1 MKTRVGTDDVL
12 RCSFCHKSQDAVAK
26 LISSPS
32 DYPRAYICDEC
43 VAVCNS
49 ILEDDKTEARP
60 TVAPAHLPK
69 PQEVKT
75 FLDEYVIGQETT
87 KKKLAVAVY
96 NHYKRIHMNR
106 ARTSD
111 VELTKSNIL
120 LIGPTGSGKTLM
132 AQTLAR
138 MLDVPFAIVDATT
151 LTEAGYVGEDVE
163 NIILKLLQA
172 ADGDVARAQTG
183 IIYIDEIDKI
193 GRKDENPSITRD
205 VSGEGVQQALLK
217 ILEGTVANV
226 PPQGGRK
233 HPHQEFTPV
242 DTTNILFICGGAF
255 VGLERV
261 IGRRAGKKALGFK
274 AISDKDAASAA
285 AGPSLRDTELLRQT
299 EPQDLIKFGL
309 IPEFV
314 GRLPVIGILD
324 ELDEAALVEI
334 LVKPRNAIMKQ
345 YQRMFEY
352 ENVRLTFSP
361 DAVSA
366 IAREALN
373 RKVGARG
380 LRMILEELMLDLMYH
395 LPSNKKVKE
404 IEITADM
411 VQKRDLSVSL
421 LLEKAG

>member
-1 MKTRVGTDDVL
+1 MKTRTGPEDTL

-43 VAVCNS
+43 VGVCNS
-49 ILEDDKTEARP
+49 ILEDDRGEAHP
-60 TVAPAHLPK
+60 TTSPAHLPK
-69 PQEVKT
+69 PQDVKK
-75 FLDEYVIGQETT
+75 FLDEYVIGQDQT

-96 NHYKRIHMNR
+96 NHYKRIQMNH
-106 ARTSD
+106 ARNNEI
-111 VELTKSNIL
+111 ELSKSNIL
-120 LIGPTGSGKTLM
+120 LIGPTGSGKTLL
-132 AQTLAR
+132 AQTLAK

-233 HPHQEFTPV
+233 HPHQEFTAI

-255 VGLERV
+255 VGIEKV
-261 IGRRAGKKALGFK
+261 VGRRVGKKALGFK
-274 AISDKDAASAA
+274 FAGENDLDGAIAIRHQ
-285 AGPSLRDTELLRQT
+285 RDTELLRQT

-314 GRLPVIGILD
+314 GRLPVMGILD
-324 ELDEAALVEI
+324 ELDETALVEI
-334 LVKPRNAIMKQ
+334 LTKPRNAILKQ
-345 YQRMFEY
+345 YQRLFEY
-352 ENVRLTFSP
+352 ENVHLHFTP
-361 DAVSA
+361 DAASA
-366 IAREALN
+366 VAREALN

-395 LPSNKKVKE
+395 LPSNKRVRDL
-404 IEITADM
+404 EITKDM
-411 VQKRDLSVSL
+411 VERRDLSLS